1 MFSRLSF
8 KALLVSALCSANSLS
23 LAALQME
30 TIAEGLDTPWSVA
43 ELPDGGFLVTER
55 PGSIKRVAPSGEVT
69 AVTGVPEVLAKR
81 QGGLFDVVLHPNFA
95 ANNTVFLAYAA
106 GSEDS
111 NQTTVA
117 RGVLD
122 GNALTNVTV
131 IFEVSPTKR
140 GGGHFGG
147 RMAFLADGTMLL
159 SVGEG
164 YTLREDAQKTSSQLG
179 KLLRMTETG
188 EAPADNPFPDAPYVY
203 SYGHRNPQG
212 LIVDA
217 ATQSIWMTEHGPK
230 GGDELNRIEAGK
242 NYGWPAITYGVDYSG
257 AIISPFTEA
266 PGMEQPVT
274 YWVPSIATSGL
285 ALYTSSAIPSLTGK
299 LLVGGLK
306 AKKVVAVDVSGES
319 PVLSEPFPELE
330 ARVRDVRALSDGS
343 VAVID
348 EAGGKV
354 IRVSQGA
361 D

>member
-1 MFSRLSF
+1 
-8 KALLVSALCSANSLS
+8 
-23 LAALQME
+23 
-30 TIAEGLDTPWSVA
+30 
-43 ELPDGGFLVTER
+43 
-55 PGSIKRVAPSGEVT
+55 
-69 AVTGVPEVLAKR
+69 
-81 QGGLFDVVLHPNFA
+81 
-95 ANNTVFLAYAA
+95 
-106 GSEDS
+106 
-111 NQTTVA
+111 
-117 RGVLD
+117 
-122 GNALTNVTV
+122 
-131 IFEVSPTKR
+131 
-140 GGGHFGG
+140 
-147 RMAFLADGTMLL
+147 MAFLADGTMLL

-164 YTLREDAQKTSSQLG
+164 YTLREDAQKTASQLG

-188 EAPADNPFPDAPYVY
+188 EAPGDNPFPDAPYVY

-306 AKKVVAVDVSGES
+306 AKKVVAVDVSGDT

-343 VAVID
+343 IAVID